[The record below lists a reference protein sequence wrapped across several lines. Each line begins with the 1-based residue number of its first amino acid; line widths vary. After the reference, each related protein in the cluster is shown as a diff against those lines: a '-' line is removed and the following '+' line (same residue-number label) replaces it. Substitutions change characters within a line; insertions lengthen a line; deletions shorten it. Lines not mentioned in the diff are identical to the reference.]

1 MTQSPS
7 LLSAKELEFILHWGE
22 MGNQWGVNRTVAQ
35 IHALLF
41 ARGEALSA
49 EAICELLGIARSN
62 ASNSIKE
69 LERLGLVKRSHKL
82 NDRKDYFET
91 LDDIWLLFKVIAK
104 ERIEQELKPTEI
116 MLTNLL
122 NDPEFK
128 NERPIFQKRAKEC
141 VELLHSL
148 NALGDQLL
156 SFSASGLK
164 RLLRTSSGLMRFIL
178 GAKKEEK

>member
-1 MTQSPS
+1 MNQENQLSP
-7 LLSAKELEFILHWGE
+7 KELEFILHWGE
-22 MGNQWGVNRTVAQ
+22 MGSRWGVNRTVAQ

-41 ARGEALSA
+41 IRGEALSA
-49 EAICELLGIARSN
+49 EAICELLNIARSN

-69 LERLGLVKRSHKL
+69 LERLGLVKRSHQL

-91 LDDIWLLFKVIAK
+91 YGDVWELFKIIAK
-104 ERIEQELKPTEI
+104 ERIEQELKPTEM
-116 MLTNLL
+116 MLTDLI

-128 NERPIFQKRAKEC
+128 NERQVFQDRAKESIA
-141 VELLHSL
+141 LLHAL

-156 SFSASGLK
+156 SFSSTGLK
-164 RLLRTSSGLMRFIL
+164 RLMKTGSGLMRFIL